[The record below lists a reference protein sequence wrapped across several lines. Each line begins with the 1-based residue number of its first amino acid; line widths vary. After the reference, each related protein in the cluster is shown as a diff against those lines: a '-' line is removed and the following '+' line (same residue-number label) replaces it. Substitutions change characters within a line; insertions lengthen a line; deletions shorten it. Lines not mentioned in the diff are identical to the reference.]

1 MLPKVAEQYCI
12 ELPKNKQDT
21 AYQDLVNEYTQE
33 GISIEDIEKNIF
45 LLQDERER
53 ILKSLEVNENTAFFD
68 YCIGIFDYPKIW
80 KGEELYGFVQILEN
94 YQSQN
99 WIAILPE
106 KIRNEFQKKY
116 PYAGERYLQITSIE
130 GEGSYFYDKE
140 TDYVYTVDWGQ
151 EEDMI
156 TGELK
161 PWFTSFYDFLEWYY
175 SDEEE

>member
-1 MLPKVAEQYCI
+1 MLPKVAQQYCTK
-12 ELPKNKQDT
+12 LPKNKQDSK
-21 AYQDLVNEYTQE
+21 YQELVNEYIE
-33 GISIEDIEKNIF
+33 CGIKLEDIEKNIF

-53 ILKSLEVNENTAFFD
+53 TLKNMGVNEDTAFFD
-68 YCIGIFDYPKIW
+68 YCIGIFDYPKVW

-99 WIAILPE
+99 WLNLFPE
-106 KIRNEFQKKY
+106 RVALKEKY
-116 PYAGERYLQITSIE
+116 PNAGERYLQFTSIE

-140 TDYVYTVDWGQ
+140 TDYVYNVDWGQ

-156 TGELK
+156 TGKLK

-175 SDEEE
+175 SEDE